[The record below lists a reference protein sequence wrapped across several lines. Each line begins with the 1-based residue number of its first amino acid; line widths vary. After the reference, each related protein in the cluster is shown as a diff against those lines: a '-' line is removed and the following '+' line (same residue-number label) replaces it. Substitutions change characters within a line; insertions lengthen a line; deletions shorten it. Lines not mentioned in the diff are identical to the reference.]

1 MTSANSQLS
10 TCTVDYYV
18 SGCEAANGSRRGIYQ
33 VLKSLYQGIKEIDY
47 QHVHLIFAESDSIFD
62 EKDASYK
69 YKNLSHESKYSKHKK
84 SLLKK
89 ITGVLL
95 RNFAL
100 FIDAVPL
107 RLDLA
112 VTWLIVNSP
121 WACQIRRGLQ
131 QAVHL
136 SDWALRNSRI
146 ASTVAITLAL
156 PVNLPEKPWLICL
169 CPTMVCRSRNY
180 RIATF
185 VHDLIPLDLPV
196 ESRSA
201 FLRRLNCSCLN
212 SDIIIC
218 VSHITARHLIAYNP
232 LMKTKISVIYSSVSE
247 VQHYHLRES
256 YSRYTLPINFCSIG
270 IIEPRKN
277 LPGIIQ
283 ALLETDGLPPIQ
295 LTIIGGEPSPNRNFH
310 RKLRSLTNKLQTNT
324 SHSVIFS
331 GRVSAEEKCKYLQQS
346 AAFIYVPFMEGAA
359 LPVIEAQLAGCPTLI
374 SDLPVFREFI
384 DAENSYFAD
393 PNKLS
398 SIGAALQRLCT
409 DLKNDRCRPPMGSHR
424 LAPLASPTRFAKEVM
439 AALAAADLNLCQSR
453 C

>member
-1 MTSANSQLS
+1 MTSGNSQFS
-10 TCTVDYYV
+10 TCTVNYYI
-18 SGCEAANGSRRGIYQ
+18 SGCEAANGSQRGIYQ
-33 VLKSLYQGIKEIDY
+33 VLKSLYQGMKEIAPE
-47 QHVHLIFAESDSIFD
+47 HVQLIFAESDSVFD
-62 EKDASYK
+62 EKDISYK
-69 YKNLSHESKYSKHKK
+69 YKSLSYGNKYSKHRK
-84 SLLKK
+84 SLLRK

-100 FIDAVPL
+100 FMDAVPL
-107 RLDLA
+107 RLDWA
-112 VTWLIVNSP
+112 VTWFIVNSL

-136 SDWALRNSRI
+136 SHWALRNSRI

-156 PVNLPEKPWLICL
+156 PVNLPEKSWLICL
-169 CPTMVCRSRNY
+169 CPTMACRSRSY

-196 ESRSA
+196 ESRSD
-201 FLRRLNCSCLN
+201 FLRRLNSCCLN

-218 VSHITARHLIAYNP
+218 VSHTTAKRLIAYNP
-232 LMKTKISVIYSSVSE
+232 LMKTKIRVIYSSISE
-247 VQHYHLRES
+247 IRPHHLRES
-256 YSRYTLPINFCSIG
+256 YSRYTLPIHFCSINS

-283 ALLETDGLPPIQ
+283 ALLETDGLPSIQ
-295 LTIIGGEPSPNRNFH
+295 LTIIGEESSPNRNFY
-310 RKLRSLTNKLQTNT
+310 RKLKNLTNKLQTNT
-324 SHSVIFS
+324 SHSVIFA

-393 PNKLS
+393 PNKPS
-398 SIGAALQRLCT
+398 SIGTALQRLCT
-409 DLKNDRCRPPMGSHR
+409 DLKNSRCRPPMDSHR

-439 AALAAADLNLCQSR
+439 AASAAADFK
-453 C
+453 